1 MKLSQPIYEAVLIKT
16 NMFMYGYPRER
27 FSLHERE
34 LVSNFMTAMF
44 LCCSTSYNVLRRVY
58 GLEKKLSFA
67 STLKILLSLRCS
79 TSYHTLRRAWYLRCS
94 TSYAQES
101 MVSAL
106 LHLISY
112 AQESMV
118 SALFH
123 LKQFAQSRIRYASA
137 APASRYPNVTIHCIN
152 VALENGRFKRRHC
165 HYV

>member
-1 MKLSQPIYEAVLIKT
+1 MYKKSLSKKCLIYFMKLSQPIYEAVLIKT

-79 TSYHTLRRAWYLRCS
+79 TSYHTLRRAWYLRSS
-94 TSYAQES
+94 TSNN
-101 MVSAL
+101 L
-106 LHLISY
+106 L
-112 AQESMV
+112 
-118 SALFH
+118 
-123 LKQFAQSRIRYASA
+123 K
-137 APASRYPNVTIHCIN
+137 
-152 VALENGRFKRRHC
+152 VALGMRAPRQLL
-165 HYV
+165 VILM